1 MSNEIIGIVL
11 VVALVVVALLVRG
24 VLSASRRERSPLS
37 AVGPNSQATLT
48 APGPA
53 GRGPLVTSAFGSA
66 PVWAG
71 GPLAGSPMDI
81 PQAADRVQAGKPP
94 PFPTRLTP
102 PHTRDPD
109 PRKEATIDGRPSG
122 EQSHAQIMTV
132 PGNLAHASRVMHVS
146 SLRSAVA
153 REMPTSWM
161 VVTPMDLLG
170 DAPPH
175 EHRSEPADAAEG
187 VAVAP
192 PSVDEP
198 VTESVP
204 GPVGSDEAGRAASPE
219 LEGVMAAP
227 NPFEPTTAR
236 PPKGH
241 LGMPAGLL
249 SDLLGSEEDP
259 LGSEVLTRSEDLTRT
274 R

>member
-1 MSNEIIGIVL
+1 MTALTSEIIGLVL
-11 VVALVVVALLVRG
+11 VVAVVVVALLVRG
-24 VLSASRRERSPLS
+24 VLSANRRARSPLS
-37 AVGPNSQATLT
+37 AVGPNPQATPT

-71 GPLAGSPMDI
+71 GPLAGSPADS

-94 PFPTRLTP
+94 PLPPRLAPSAQAEISP
-102 PHTRDPD
+102 PV
-109 PRKEATIDGRPSG
+109 AVSAPSG
-122 EQSHAQIMTV
+122 EQFHAQIMTV
-132 PGNLAHASRVMHVS
+132 PGNPAHASRVMHVS

-170 DAPPH
+170 GAPPQ

-187 VAVAP
+187 VAVTP

-204 GPVGSDEAGRAASPE
+204 GPVGSDEAVRAASPE
-219 LEGVMAAP
+219 LEVVMASP
-227 NPFEPTTAR
+227 NPFGPTTAR
-236 PPKGH
+236 SAQVDV
-241 LGMPAGLL
+241 GMPASLL
-249 SDLLGSEEDP
+249 SDLLGSEDLPRPEDRAT
-259 LGSEVLTRSEDLTRT
+259 SV
-274 R
+274 